1 MQNFKT
7 ERAPWKDTEVNSMR
21 SRQAKGRGPSI
32 RQLTYT
38 TLYCASIS
46 FSKGKKIKSMK
57 NILRL
62 TANCCNNL
70 LKQIIGK

>member
-7 ERAPWKDTEVNSMR
+7 ERAPWKDTEVKSMR
-21 SRQAKGRGPSI
+21 SREAEGRGPSI

-38 TLYCASIS
+38 TLYCASVS
-46 FSKGKKIKSMK
+46 FSKGKKMK
-57 NILRL
+57 FMESVLRL